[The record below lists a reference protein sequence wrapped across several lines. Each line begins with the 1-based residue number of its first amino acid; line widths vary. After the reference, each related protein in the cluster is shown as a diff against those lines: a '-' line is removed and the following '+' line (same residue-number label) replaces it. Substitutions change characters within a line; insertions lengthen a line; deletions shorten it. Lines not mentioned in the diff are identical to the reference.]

1 MIYRR
6 RDIIYIGIPLY
17 QVRRG
22 VKKGP
27 ASFGSRPLRDF
38 IKLHVEGFHA
48 RDGVVYF
55 ARELEQ
61 LLGIHGAGGLVGDHV
76 GEVFDAVQLKC
87 DSIRFLCTF

>member
-6 RDIIYIGIPLY
+6 RDMIYIGIPLC
-17 QVRRG
+17 QVHRG

-48 RDGVVYF
+48 RDGVAYLAEVCD
-55 ARELEQ
+55 Q
-61 LLGIHGAGGLVGDHV
+61 LFGIFGADGLVGDHV
-76 GEVFDAVQLKC
+76 GEVLDAVQLKC
-87 DSIRFLCTF
+87 DSIRLLCAF